1 MDWKYRRKLSY
12 LINDFNDTGLDYT
25 VKKYGSDEELVNEIV
40 DFFISGS
47 KLIYPAKSYF
57 VAIVYAKLLEE
68 HFDENFYDCLSDKE
82 LLLDDY
88 FFVPYN
94 RNRNVYNAVLS
105 KIGDPLEYKAAEKT
119 KEYFYQEFLLDGT
132 DNKDNGNV

>member
-12 LINDFNDTGLDYT
+12 LINDFNDTGFDYT
-25 VKKYGSDEELVNEIV
+25 VKKYSSDEELVNEIV

-57 VAIVYAKLLEE
+57 VAIVYAKLLECY
-68 HFDENFYDCLSDKE
+68 FNENFYDCLDDE
-82 LLLDDY
+82 GLLPDDS

>member
-12 LINDFNDTGLDYT
+12 LINDFNDTGLYYT

-68 HFDENFYDCLSDKE
+68 HFNENFYDCLNYKE
-82 LLLDDY
+82 LLPDDY

-119 KEYFYQEFLLDGT
+119 KEYFYQEFLLYGT
-132 DNKDNGNV
+132 DNKDNGGV

>member
-12 LINDFNDTGLDYT
+12 LINDFNDTGLYYI

-82 LLLDDY
+82 LLPDDY

-105 KIGDPLEYKAAEKT
+105 KIGDPLGYKTAEKT

-132 DNKDNGNV
+132 DNKDNGSV

>member
-25 VKKYGSDEELVNEIV
+25 VKKYSSDEELVNEIV

-47 KLIYPAKSYF
+47 RLIYPAKSYF
-57 VAIVYAKLLEE
+57 VAIVYAKLLECY
-68 HFDENFYDCLSDKE
+68 FNENFYDCLDDE
-82 LLLDDY
+82 GLLPDDS

-119 KEYFYQEFLLDGT
+119 KEYFYQEFLLYGT
-132 DNKDNGNV
+132 DNKDNGGV

>member
-1 MDWKYRRKLSY
+1 MDWKNRRKLSY

-68 HFDENFYDCLSDKE
+68 YFNENFYNCLNDKE
-82 LLLDDY
+82 LLPDDY
-88 FFVPYN
+88 FFIPYN

-105 KIGDPLEYKAAEKT
+105 RIGDPLEYKAAEKT

-132 DNKDNGNV
+132 DNKDNGSV

>member
-82 LLLDDY
+82 LLPDDY

-105 KIGDPLEYKAAEKT
+105 RIGNPLEYKAAEKT
-119 KEYFYQEFLLDGT
+119 KEYFYQEILLDGT
-132 DNKDNGNV
+132 DNKDNGSV

>member
-25 VKKYGSDEELVNEIV
+25 VKKYSSDEELVNEIV
-40 DFFISGS
+40 DFFVSGS

-57 VAIVYAKLLEE
+57 VAIVYSKLLEK

>member
-25 VKKYGSDEELVNEIV
+25 VKKYSSDEELVNEIV

-68 HFDENFYDCLSDKE
+68 HFNENFYDCLNYKE
-82 LLLDDY
+82 LLPDDY

-132 DNKDNGNV
+132 DNKDNGSV